1 MKPMKIDM
9 IFFDGAW
16 WVDLEQAAR
25 LLNVSP
31 ANLKRNFS
39 TAFPE
44 IETTVWHHVRLFRLD
59 DLLPIS
65 SPST

>member
-1 MKPMKIDM
+1 MKIDM

-25 LLNVSP
+25 LVHVSP
-31 ANLKRNFS
+31 TNLRRNYA
-39 TAFPE
+39 TAFPDVE
-44 IETTVWHHVRLFRLD
+44 SVLWHHVRLFRLD
-59 DLLPIS
+59 DLLLIS